1 MLTDSIVPDYSYMTE
16 ERLADFW
23 ENTRGTRTYIYKYN
37 QSEFDEYYSY
47 LEKDGWEIYDYNSND
62 ASLVITYHMLKDSY
76 LISFDCKFY
85 ISPKYGLYCES
96 QKTLRFIAW
105 RGFGGIVEGKYRIAL

>member
-1 MLTDSIVPDYSYMTE
+1 MITDIIVPDYSYMTE
-16 ERLADFW
+16 ERLADFR

-62 ASLVITYHMLKDSY
+62 ASLVITYYMLKASK
-76 LISFDCKFY
+76 LIS
-85 ISPKYGLYCES
+85 L
-96 QKTLRFIAW
+96 IAN
-105 RGFGGIVEGKYRIAL
+105 FTYHQV